1 MAGLLTVGSES
12 AAVVRLV
19 VELSERGRTWPR
31 LPDDPDV
38 LTLEGIEAPRLAL
51 DSGHSAK
58 RSGARGRRTSSAHER
73 PTTVEQKGISLEHCA
88 AVHKNGRLVG
98 SLPASIDAVRLSRL
112 TDGSLMIGMVLVTH
126 GQLAIGF
133 RAALEHVVGPQS
145 QLETITI
152 GPEDD
157 MEQRRSDILNAAARV
172 QDGAGVVI
180 LTDMFGG
187 TPSNLAISVMD
198 GGRIEVIC
206 GVNLP
211 MLIKLAT
218 LRETADLDHAVV
230 EAREAGRKY
239 ITVASKVLA
248 GK

>member
-1 MAGLLTVGSES
+1 
-12 AAVVRLV
+12 
-19 VELSERGRTWPR
+19 
-31 LPDDPDV
+31 
-38 LTLEGIEAPRLAL
+38 
-51 DSGHSAK
+51 
-58 RSGARGRRTSSAHER
+58 
-73 PTTVEQKGISLEHCA
+73 
-88 AVHKNGRLVG
+88 
-98 SLPASIDAVRLSRL
+98 
-112 TDGSLMIGMVLVTH
+112 MIGMVLVTH

-145 QLETITI
+145 RFETIAI

-157 MEQRRSDILNAAARV
+157 MEQRRADILNAAARV
-172 QDGAGVVI
+172 QDGSGVVL

-206 GVNLP
+206 GINLP

-218 LRETADLDHAVV
+218 LRETTDLDHAVI
-230 EAREAGRKY
+230 EARDAGRKY
-239 ITVASKVLA
+239 ITVASKVLT